1 MEPAAREPRGSST
14 YHVFINHRGPDVKK
28 TLASSIYHRLT
39 NCHGLRVFL
48 DQKELHTGDALSPAI
63 LGAIESA
70 SVHIAIFS
78 KRYAESRWCLD
89 ELCWILRCN
98 RKIIPVFCD
107 VEPTDLRY
115 IDSESGSYRKAFEEH
130 QRKGR
135 VAMEDI
141 EKWKTALNK
150 ASEISGLLFKTNESD
165 HGEVLEEIV

>member
-1 MEPAAREPRGSST
+1 MSAT
-14 YHVFINHRGPDVKK
+14 YRGPDVKK
-28 TLASSIYHRLT
+28 TLASFIYHRLT

-48 DQKELHTGDALSPAI
+48 DQKELQTADVLSSAI

-70 SVHIAIFS
+70 SVHITICS

-115 IDSESGSYRKAFEEH
+115 IDSESGRYRKAFEEH

-141 EKWKTALNK
+141 EKRKTALNQ
-150 ASEISGLLFKTNESD
+150 ASEISGIPFKTNER
-165 HGEVLEEIV
+165 